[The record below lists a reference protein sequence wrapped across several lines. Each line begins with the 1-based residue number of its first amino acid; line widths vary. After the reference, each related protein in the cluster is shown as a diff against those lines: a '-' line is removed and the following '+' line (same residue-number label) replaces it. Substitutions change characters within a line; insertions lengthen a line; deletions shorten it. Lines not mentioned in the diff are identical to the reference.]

1 MSATDKIDLLRV
13 LLDANEDYNTLLN
26 ELHRL
31 AIVLHAEGGLPLGGL
46 PLYDDKNCALFV
58 MAIKEWLCKLV
69 LEKA

>member
-1 MSATDKIDLLRV
+1 MNSADKIDLLRV
-13 LLDANEDYNTLLN
+13 LLDADDDYNTLLN
-26 ELHRL
+26 GLHRL
-31 AIVLHAEGGLPLGGL
+31 AIAMDAEGGL